1 MGFIQKGVCHVLRKV
16 DVIRKNEEGKDVKK
30 MKQVVIGKLKQNES
44 FGELSVILKEPMTC
58 SIVTETECRI
68 GVIQFEKIYS
78 SLLKSLNISFIVY
91 DKFKIINRTRR
102 HN

>member
-16 DVIRKNEEGKDVKK
+16 DVLRKNEDGKDVPQ
-30 MKQVVIGKLKQNES
+30 MKQVVIGKLREKES

-68 GVIQFEKIYS
+68 GVIQYEKIFSMFTFSVIYTIP
-78 SLLKSLNISFIVY
+78 KN
-91 DKFKIINRTRR
+91 
-102 HN
+102 